1 MRITGKGI
9 WGPPADKAAALAT
22 LRRAVE
28 LGVQFID
35 TADSYGPN
43 VSEELIAEALYPY
56 PSGLVIA
63 TKAGWERSGPGQ
75 WLHNASPSHLTEAV
89 EGSLKRLRL
98 DRIDVFQL
106 HVPDP
111 AVSYDATMETLA
123 TLRQQ
128 GKIRHVGLSNVT
140 QEHIERGH
148 KIVPI
153 VSVQNRYGVADREWD
168 YVVDYCE
175 QNGIA
180 FLPWAPLG
188 QNRKALDVLEKVAKE
203 LGATTLQ
210 TALAWLLK
218 RSKIILPIPGTSSAA
233 HVEEN
238 VAAAGLELPEAAF
251 QELSSANP
259 PPVSYRVSG
268 SLSSHEDLSHCHR
281 ARRWNRQRSCSCR
294 AAGDGGTGR
303 RFVSLSN
310 SRTSHWGGDYFRQH
324 GVMMPENG
332 LTALRGK
339 DAILFGSAGDPHI
352 PDHITLWGLRLK
364 ICQGL
369 DQYANVRPT
378 RILPGIDAPL
388 KRCRAEDLN
397 WVIVRENTEGEYS
410 GVGGRVHQ
418 GHPIEVATDLSLM
431 TRAGVERI
439 HRFAFKL
446 AQSRPR
452 KLLTVITK
460 SNAQR
465 HAMVMWD
472 EIAAQIAEEFPDVTW
487 DKELVDAATARMVNR
502 PSSLDTIVATNLHAD
517 ILSDLAAA
525 LAGSLGI
532 APTANINP
540 ERLYPS
546 MFEPIHGSAFD
557 IMGKGWANPVGTFWS
572 VVMLLEHLGEMDAAA
587 RVMRADRTRHGES
600 FAAHARS
607 RRHRHYRPSD
617 RGRLRS
623 DCRQTPDHGLIQ

>member
-1 MRITGKGI
+1 MSQTQAISAAAAGTLTLGGDLTVHRMGYGAMRITGKGI
-9 WGPPADKAAALAT
+9 WGPPADKASALAT
-22 LRRAVE
+22 LRRTVE

-43 VSEELIAEALYPY
+43 ISEELIAEALHPY

-140 QEHIERGH
+140 QEHIERGR

-210 TALAWLLK
+210 TALAWLLR

-238 VAAAGLELPEAAF
+238 IAAAALELAEAAF

-268 SLSSHEDLSHCHR
+268 
-281 ARRWNRQRSCSCR
+281 
-294 AAGDGGTGR
+294 
-303 RFVSLSN
+303 
-310 SRTSHWGGDYFRQH
+310 
-324 GVMMPENG
+324 MPQQ
-332 LTALRGK
+332 
-339 DAILFGSAGDPHI
+339 P
-352 PDHITLWGLRLK
+352 
-364 ICQGL
+364 
-369 DQYANVRPT
+369 
-378 RILPGIDAPL
+378 
-388 KRCRAEDLN
+388 
-397 WVIVRENTEGEYS
+397 
-410 GVGGRVHQ
+410 
-418 GHPIEVATDLSLM
+418 
-431 TRAGVERI
+431 
-439 HRFAFKL
+439 
-446 AQSRPR
+446 
-452 KLLTVITK
+452 
-460 SNAQR
+460 
-465 HAMVMWD
+465 
-472 EIAAQIAEEFPDVTW
+472 
-487 DKELVDAATARMVNR
+487 
-502 PSSLDTIVATNLHAD
+502 
-517 ILSDLAAA
+517 
-525 LAGSLGI
+525 
-532 APTANINP
+532 
-540 ERLYPS
+540 
-546 MFEPIHGSAFD
+546 
-557 IMGKGWANPVGTFWS
+557 
-572 VVMLLEHLGEMDAAA
+572 
-587 RVMRADRTRHGES
+587 
-600 FAAHARS
+600 
-607 RRHRHYRPSD
+607 
-617 RGRLRS
+617 
-623 DCRQTPDHGLIQ
+623 